1 MPGPSRK
8 PTEIKELEGTKR
20 KDRTNPREPRP
31 TLLGS
36 AEPAPS
42 WLTGRAARRGWHE
55 ALPVLTGM
63 RVATIA
69 DRIAVSLLC
78 EAFGRWVEAK
88 QALAKRGGM
97 TYQTETEAG
106 SVMHREYPEVGQVER
121 AWKQVLEAAK
131 EFGMTPASRSK
142 VNAVQAGGA
151 KPAANDLDPFEA
163 WQQRAAQALPGARA

>member
-1 MPGPSRK
+1 MPGPARK
-8 PTEIKELEGTKR
+8 PTETKELEGTAR
-20 KDRTNPREPRP
+20 KDRSNPREPRP

-36 AEPAPS
+36 TDAPPP
-42 WLTGRAARRGWHE
+42 WLKGKASRIGWKE

-69 DRIAVSLLC
+69 DRVAVSLLC
-78 EAFGRWVEAK
+78 EAFGRWIDAKEA
-88 QALAKRGGM
+88 LDKRGST
-97 TYQTETEAG
+97 TYETETEAG

-142 VNAVQAGGA
+142 VNAVQPGGA
-151 KPAANDLDPFEA
+151 KPAPSDLDPFEA
-163 WQQRAAQALPGARA
+163 WQQRTANELPGARA

>member
-1 MPGPSRK
+1 MPGPSRT
-8 PTEIKELEGTKR
+8 PTAQKELQGTTR

-31 TLLGS
+31 VLLGS
-36 AEPAPS
+36 QDQPPP
-42 WLTGRAARRGWHE
+42 WLKGKASRVGWRE

-69 DRIAVSLLC
+69 DRVAVSLLC

-88 QALAKRGGM
+88 EALAGLGST
-97 TYQTETEAG
+97 TYTTETESG
-106 SVMHREYPEVGQVER
+106 SVMHREYPEVGQLER

-142 VNAVQAGGA
+142 VNAVQPGDG
-151 KPAANDLDPFEA
+151 KPAASDLDPFEA
-163 WQQRAAQALPGARA
+163 WQQRTAQQLPEARA